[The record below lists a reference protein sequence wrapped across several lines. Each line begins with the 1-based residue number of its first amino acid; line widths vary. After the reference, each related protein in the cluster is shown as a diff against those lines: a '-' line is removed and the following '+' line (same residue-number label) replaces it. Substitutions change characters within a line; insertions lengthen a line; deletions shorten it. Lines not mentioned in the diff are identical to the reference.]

1 LSLKFPNA
9 KLEGFDF
16 APTHF
21 SAKEL
26 LPTNVSLNELDI
38 LDDIPDQ
45 LHSAFSII
53 DIRAFSTCILQGETR
68 LLHVVQTMLQPD
80 GCFQWIKAT
89 TGKCTP

>member
-45 LHSAFSII
+45 LPQRIQYHRYPCVQHLHPSRRDTATPR
-53 DIRAFSTCILQGETR
+53 RADNVAAGRVLSMDQSYNR
-68 LLHVVQTMLQPD
+68 
-80 GCFQWIKAT
+80 
-89 TGKCTP
+89 